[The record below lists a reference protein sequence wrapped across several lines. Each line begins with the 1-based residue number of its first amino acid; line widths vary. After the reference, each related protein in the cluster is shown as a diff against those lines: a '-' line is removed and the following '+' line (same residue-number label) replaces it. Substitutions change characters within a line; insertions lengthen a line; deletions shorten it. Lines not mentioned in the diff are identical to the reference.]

1 MHAFIRLSQYA
12 LIPHTKTSLV
22 TLSLVI
28 HAQPTHGTTLLEAI
42 NVQIASVTLDT
53 RAILEGML
61 NAKVRQVFSLTLI
74 SCFRFRKIS

>member
-28 HAQPTHGTTLLEAI
+28 HAQPTHGTALLEAI

-61 NAKVRQVFSLTLI
+61 NAKVRQVFFFNLDQLFS
-74 SCFRFRKIS
+74 F